1 MSSNP
6 PTLTP
11 LAAYLRA
18 RMAERNLSPSQ
29 LAERADLS
37 KQTVSLILSGQ
48 IRNPSGKV
56 ICKLRDGVGVEYN
69 DLMPAVCETVRAA

>member
-11 LAAYLRA
+11 LAVYLLT
-18 RMAERNLSPSQ
+18 RMAEQDLTPTR
-29 LAERADLS
+29 LAERAKLT
-37 KQTVSLILSGQ
+37 KQTVSLILTGQ